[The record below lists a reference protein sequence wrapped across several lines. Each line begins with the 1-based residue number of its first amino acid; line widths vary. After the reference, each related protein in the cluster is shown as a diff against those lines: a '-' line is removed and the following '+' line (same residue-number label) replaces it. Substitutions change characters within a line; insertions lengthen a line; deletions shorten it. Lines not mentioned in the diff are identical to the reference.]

1 MARHSFSSSLRDLR
15 MPTTVLPDNEEHNT
29 CDAKEVIPSPI
40 SRLPPEILADIFVRC
55 VPVSIGR
62 LRTSLIW
69 LNIPKVSTLW
79 RDVALGCPEFW
90 STLVVLRPKWTPVFL
105 ARSKT
110 VPLVVRADVRK
121 LDASGG
127 QRLDTILLDNISRL
141 GTLEVRSPQGYIVG
155 FLYGDLEYAGAA
167 PQLQSLKVVNTDE
180 FGDGLWLPMDLF
192 RRSKTVEESD
202 KARTQSDLCLHLEGC
217 AFPRDSAWYS
227 HLTHLHLE
235 NINSVKRPT
244 METLLTILVGSP
256 ALQMLTLI
264 HCCPTTSDG
273 FPVDLTHLT
282 TLTIRSTFTPT
293 CTDLLK
299 CLILPPSAT
308 FNISYN
314 IKTFHET
321 DTSVASLITDFS
333 RTSRTMYD
341 TVRIIHKDGF
351 VYSLLDSARPW
362 WSRRFKIEGKSCQ
375 PYPSLCDATRALL
388 NALDFSTVTTLHLHG
403 MQGTLP
409 PPSPHLSVRDTTTG
423 ALWAAFAHHLLRVRT
438 LHLHR
443 TVPAEFL
450 DFLLTQAMFVLGL
463 THWNYEAYV
472 LGARGPDGRP
482 VHAWAGLQRICL
494 HGIDLGEVGPRWLE
508 PLRVTRAEML
518 RALLWAR
525 REGGA
530 RIWQVEIEECENVL
544 SGDLR
549 HLRVF
554 ADVVYD
560 GKGHEVV
567 EKDEGYASLPAY
579 SIGVLARMVERDEE
593 YVE

>member
-1 MARHSFSSSLRDLR
+1 

-29 CDAKEVIPSPI
+29 CDAKVVIPSPI

-90 STLVVLRPKWTPVFL
+90 STLVVLRPKWMPVFL

-217 AFPRDSAWYS
+217 AFPWDSAWYS

-256 ALQMLTLI
+256 ALQTLTLI
-264 HCCPTTSDG
+264 HCY
-273 FPVDLTHLT
+273 
-282 TLTIRSTFTPT
+282 TFTPT

-388 NALDFSTVTTLHLHG
+388 NALDFSTVTTLHLHACAN
-403 MQGTLP
+403 
-409 PPSPHLSVRDTTTG
+409 TTTG
-423 ALWAAFAHHLLRVRT
+423 ALWAAFAHRLHRVRT

-463 THWNYEAYV
+463 THWNYEAYG

-494 HGIDLGEVGPRWLE
+494 HGIDLG
-508 PLRVTRAEML
+508 EML

-560 GKGHEVV
+560 GKGHKVV
-567 EKDEGYASLPAY
+567 ENDEGYASLRAY